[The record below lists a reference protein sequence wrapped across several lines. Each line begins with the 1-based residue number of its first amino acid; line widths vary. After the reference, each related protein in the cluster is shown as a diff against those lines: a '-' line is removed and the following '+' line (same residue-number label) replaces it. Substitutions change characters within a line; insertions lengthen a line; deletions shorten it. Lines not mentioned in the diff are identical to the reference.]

1 MRRTVKR
8 VIDGD
13 TFEVKTKIGTFE
25 KVRIANYNA
34 PELNQKG
41 GTKAKNDLKKLI
53 EGKEVTLVTKGTSYD
68 RVVADVRIKRKK
80 VSNLMSKKK

>member
-13 TFEVKTKIGTFE
+13 TFEVTTKIGTFV

-41 GTKAKNDLKKLI
+41 GIKARNDLKKLI
-53 EGKEVTLVTKGTSYD
+53 EGKEVTLVIKGTSYD
-68 RVVADVRIKRKK
+68 RVVADVRINRKK
-80 VSNLMSKKK
+80 VSNLLDKMK